1 MSCPWRGRRE
11 QPPAACPDCGADVL
25 ARADIEGP
33 DTPGRPPFNA
43 LRIPEDETMTLHFIV
58 ARILREL
65 IELAECDDDAEL
77 GRRRLGTFR
86 RSRTAGGGG
95 PGPRSLPERMPENV
109 AGACSVAAAGC
120 SRSRWTMA
128 AGSARRQRPRWTWR
142 CGSGSCSGRRSTRCS
157 TSVPTIAT
165 TSTSARRRATVAA
178 PGRMRRPGWM
188 HPACDRLSGPSGR
201 SASGLGPLK
210 GTNQIRG

>member
-77 GRRRLGTFR
+77 VDALHDALDVASPAGR
-86 RSRTAGGGG
+86 
-95 PGPRSLPERMPENV
+95 
-109 AGACSVAAAGC
+109 
-120 SRSRWTMA
+120 
-128 AGSARRQRPRWTWR
+128 QQ
-142 CGSGSCSGRRSTRCS
+142 
-157 TSVPTIAT
+157 
-165 TSTSARRRATVAA
+165 
-178 PGRMRRPGWM
+178 
-188 HPACDRLSGPSGR
+188 H
-201 SASGLGPLK
+201 
-210 GTNQIRG
+210 

>member
-95 PGPRSLPERMPENV
+95 PGPRSLPERMP
-109 AGACSVAAAGC
+109 GK
-120 SRSRWTMA
+120 RRWRVLGRGRGLFA
-128 AGSARRQRPRWTWR
+128 IEVDDGGGFPRGDNGRGGPWR

-178 PGRMRRPGWM
+178 PRPD
-188 HPACDRLSGPSGR
+188 AQTRLDAPGV
-201 SASGLGPLK
+201 
-210 GTNQIRG
+210 